1 MTARGDLHR
10 LIDILPEGDIP
21 TAMRVLEA
29 LSISA
34 DPVVRSLALA
44 PIDEEPDD
52 DDFDGG
58 LNAARK
64 EAQEGDLMSHDEV
77 KRSLCVS

>member
-1 MTARGDLHR
+1 MTARGELHR

-58 LNAARK
+58 LTAARK
-64 EAQEGDLMSHDEV
+64 EVQDGDLMSHDEI
-77 KRSLCVS
+77 KRSLGVS

>member
-1 MTARGDLHR
+1 MTARGELHR

-29 LSISA
+29 LSITA
-34 DPVVRSLALA
+34 DPVARSLALA

-58 LNAARK
+58 LTAARK
-64 EAQEGDLMSHDEV
+64 EAQDGDLMSHDEV
-77 KRSLCVS
+77 KRNLGVS